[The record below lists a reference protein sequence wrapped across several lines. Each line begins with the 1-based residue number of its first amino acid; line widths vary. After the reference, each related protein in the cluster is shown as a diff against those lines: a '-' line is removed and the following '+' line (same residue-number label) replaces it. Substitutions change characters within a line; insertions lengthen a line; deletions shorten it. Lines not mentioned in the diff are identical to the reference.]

1 MIIMYNMATGGTE
14 PLAMAATT
22 IDRPSYG
29 YPDMYNFFDPD
40 NFLTLSAV
48 LGSGDPYLQQQ
59 VHKPC
64 LSPQQLS
71 LRSQAMRA
79 VAGDFSGVSE
89 REIACDYR
97 SSGSSN
103 RAVHTS
109 APLARYRTISRA
121 IRRHTQR

>member
-1 MIIMYNMATGGTE
+1 MFIIIRFLYKGCFIQKRMIIIYNMATGGTE

-64 LSPQQLS
+64 LSPQQL
-71 LRSQAMRA
+71 
-79 VAGDFSGVSE
+79 VSPFT
-89 REIACDYR
+89 
-97 SSGSSN
+97 SN
-103 RAVHTS
+103 E
-109 APLARYRTISRA
+109 SRCW
-121 IRRHTQR
+121 